1 MSSSV
6 HCCTML
12 ATVFLAFGSVSC
24 LGLEPP
30 PVTDVDDFFVLNPS
44 RIFPVIDDSWRL
56 RVEGAVANPLSVDI
70 ETLRHYRPITRM
82 ATLECAIASGTTLL
96 VGNAVWKGV
105 PLRTLIEQAGPLPEA
120 RSVRF
125 NAADGYGLGDFD
137 LAAILAN
144 DQNLLAYEMNGE
156 TLPLNQGY
164 PLRLVLPGAGG
175 YDWVQ
180 WVEQIEI
187 VTDPPV
193 GDFDYLPQHAR
204 IFRPL
209 ADDVIAIGTY
219 TIRGM
224 ALSGTGREITRVEV
238 STDSGL
244 TWQEATLLTEF
255 VPNVWKHWQLEWVIS
270 RLGRHFLLARTYD
283 DAGAVQHEQGG
294 YGWRDYIMGVNVEAD
309 RDGDAVPDSR
319 DNCPDAFNASQR
331 DSDGDGLGD
340 ICDPD
345 CPDLDG
351 RSQVSFP
358 DFAVLASSWR
368 TSDPNTHA
376 TDLNADGRIDPL
388 DLAILAHHWLTDCHP

>member
-1 MSSSV
+1 M
-6 HCCTML
+6 
-12 ATVFLAFGSVSC
+12 
-24 LGLEPP
+24 
-30 PVTDVDDFFVLNPS
+30 TDLNDFFVLNPS

-56 RVEGAVANPLSVDI
+56 RVEGSVADTLALDMK
-70 ETLRHYRPITRM
+70 TLRKYRPITKM
-82 ATLECAIASGTTLL
+82 ATLECAIAGGTTLL

-105 PLRTLIEQAGPLPEA
+105 PLRTLIEQAGPLPDA

-125 NAADGYGLGDFD
+125 EAADGYALGDFD
-137 LAAILAN
+137 LTAILAN
-144 DQNLLAYEMNGE
+144 DQNLLAYKMNGE

-180 WVEQIEI
+180 WVERIEI

-193 GDFDYLPQHAR
+193 GDFDFLPQHAR

-209 ADDVIAIGTY
+209 AEDVLAIGTY

-238 STDSGL
+238 STDAGL

-255 VPNVWKHWQLEWVIS
+255 VPNVWKHWQFEWAIP

-283 DAGAVQHEQGG
+283 DTGAMQHEQGG
-294 YGWRDYIMGVNVEAD
+294 YGWRDYIMAVNVEAD

-319 DNCPDAFNASQR
+319 DNCSDAFNPSQR
-331 DSDGDGLGD
+331 DSDADGLGD

-351 RSQVSFP
+351 RSPASFS
-358 DFAVLASSWR
+358 DFALLASSWR
-368 TSDPNTHA
+368 TSALNARPA
-376 TDLNADGRIDPL
+376 DLNADGEVNTL
-388 DLAILAHHWLTDCHP
+388 DLAILAHYWLTDCHP